1 MKAISFKV
9 EGNDVQLPSSA
20 DLVVGLEEYV
30 GSQIAAYDQAT
41 VDVKLADLS
50 SVYLGINAKAVDSSK
65 ADYATAAG
73 KATLDSAGN
82 QITATYYKK
91 TDTVDRA
98 AADDQG
104 NNFREKYALKTGTV
118 ANAGYATLAGA
129 ASVATLDSGSNNIR
143 STYIKEITA
152 SGTTVTYKRGDNT
165 TGTFTTKDTT
175 YNAASTT
182 TAGLMS
188 AADKIKL
195 NALSTDTGS
204 FVVSNAAT
212 ADALT
217 TSRTISIGGGA
228 SGTAS
233 FNGSADAK
241 ISLGSINAAS
251 ITSGTLAVA
260 RGGTGQ
266 TALSNVTVGKASKLE
281 TARTVALKGAV
292 TGSTTFDGSANVT
305 IATSALDVSTATAG
319 TLAVA
324 RGGTGQTTLAL
335 ARNAMGLGNTTGALP
350 VANGGTGLT
359 ASPSMLT
366 NLASTTAASIMSAS
380 PRPGVTG
387 TLGVANGG
395 TGQTSL
401 ANVTVGGATAATKWA
416 TARTV
421 ELTGAV
427 TGSATLD
434 GSNNLSIH
442 TTRNYATYTKMDSW
456 DASAKDFN
464 TITTAGWYYT
474 AGSSNIG
481 QFNHR
486 PASLS
491 SGDFFLFVARP
502 STGYTSYIQI
512 MLTLSG
518 YVYNRRCLKGSWG
531 VWKQINTTEVGTYEA
546 EES

>member
-1 MKAISFKV
+1 MAMKVISFKV
-9 EGNDVQLPSSA
+9 EGNEVQLPSNAS
-20 DLVVGLEEYV
+20 LVDGIDNAIDTH
-30 GSQIAAYDQAT
+30 IAAYDSAT
-41 VDVKLADLS
+41 VDAKIASLS
-50 SVYLGINAKAVDSSK
+50 NVYLGKSAKAVDSAK
-65 ADYATAAG
+65 ADYATSAG
-73 KATLDSAGN
+73 KATNDGSGN
-82 QITATYYKK
+82 AITTTYYKK
-91 TDTVDRA
+91 SDTVDRA

-118 ANAGYATLAGA
+118 ANASYATTAGA
-129 ASVATLDSGSNNIR
+129 SSSATLDSAGNNINT
-143 STYIKEITA
+143 TYIKEITA
-152 SGTTVTYKRGDNT
+152 SGQTVTYKRGNNT

-175 YNAASTT
+175 YSAATT
-182 TAGLMS
+182 TAAGLMS
-188 AADKIKL
+188 AADKVKL

-204 FVVSNAAT
+204 FIVSNAAT
-212 ADALT
+212 ADQLT
-217 TSRTISIGGGA
+217 TARNISIGGGA
-228 SGTAS
+228 SGSAS

-241 ISLGSINAAS
+241 ITLGSINAAS

-366 NLASTTAASIMSAS
+366 NLASTSAANVMAAS

-395 TGQTSL
+395 TGQTAL
-401 ANVTVGGATAATKWA
+401 ANVTVGKADKLT
-416 TARTV
+416 TARKITIAGY
-421 ELTGAV
+421 T
-427 TGSATLD
+427 TGSTTFD
-434 GSNNLSIH
+434 GSGDVTLSSSWSPTVLDPATTPDLNTVNNP
-442 TTRNYATYTKMDSW
+442 
-456 DASAKDFN
+456 
-464 TITTAGWYYT
+464 GWYKTFSIYL
-474 AGSSNIG
+474 
-481 QFNHR
+481 FNHY
-486 PASLS
+486 PTHDGKTPHDCAYIHVVGHIGWS
-491 SGDFFLFVARP
+491 SRLQVMYRRWGGPLFSRV
-502 STGYTSYIQI
+502 SNDYGQTW
-512 MLTLSG
+512 
-518 YVYNRRCLKGSWG
+518 GSWQ
-531 VWKQINTTEVGTYEA
+531 KFDTTTVQTYESV
-546 EES
+546 EGGDS